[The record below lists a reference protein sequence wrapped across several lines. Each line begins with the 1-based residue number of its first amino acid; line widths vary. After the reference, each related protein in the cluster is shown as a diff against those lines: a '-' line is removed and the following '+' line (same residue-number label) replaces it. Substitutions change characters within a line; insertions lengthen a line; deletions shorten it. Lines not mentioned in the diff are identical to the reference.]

1 MKQPVVLFASMC
13 LCVSGAMQAQ
23 NSQPNPPK
31 AYIVSDA
38 HLDTQWNWDI
48 QTTIQE
54 YVWNTLNQNLF
65 LLRKYPDYVF
75 NFEGAVKY
83 SWMKEYFP
91 TRYDEL
97 KQRIKEG
104 RWHVTG
110 SSWDACDVLVPS
122 AESVL
127 RNILYGQNY
136 YRTEFGTEGTDIFL
150 PDCFGFGWT
159 LPSLAHHCGL
169 IGFSSQKLGWRNHPF
184 YGDKKYPF
192 TIGLWKGIDG
202 SQLMF
207 AHGYDY
213 GHRFKDEDL
222 SKSEEL
228 KDLLKDSP
236 LNTVYRYYGTG
247 DMGGSPTITSV
258 RAVEKGV
265 KGTGDIKVVSATSD
279 QLYKDYAG
287 KHDQLPVFDGELLMD
302 VHGTGCYTSQAAMKW
317 YNRQN
322 ELLGDAAE
330 RAAVAAE
337 WLNQGA
343 YPKSELET
351 SWKRFLFHQFHD
363 DLTGTSIP
371 RAYEF
376 SWNDELISLKQFS
389 DVLTSS
395 VNEVSR
401 LLDTNVKGTPVV
413 LYNALGFA
421 VNDLAEMEVEF
432 AKAPKGI
439 SVYNAEG
446 KKVASQYLGYK
457 DGKAH
462 LLVEASVPAT
472 GYAVYDVRTSGEGIV
487 VKNKQVNTLENSC
500 YKLTFDANGD
510 IVSLLD
516 KRNGKELVA
525 SGKAIRLAL
534 FTENESYEW
543 PAWEI
548 LKKTLDREPVSITDD
563 VKLTLVEYGELRKSL
578 CIEKKHGESVFRQ
591 YVRLYEGT
599 RASRID
605 FYNEIDWRSTN
616 ALLKAEFPLAVS
628 NPNATYDLSLGSVQR
643 GNNTV
648 TAYEVYGHY
657 WADLTDRKGD
667 YGVSIMNNGKYGW
680 DKPSDNTLRL
690 TLLHT
695 PKTNKGYTYQDRQDF
710 GYHTFTYSLLPH
722 QGELNKAEVVSKAEV
737 LNQRLKA
744 FQTDKHKGEM
754 GRTFSMVSS
763 DNPNVIIKALK
774 KAVDSDEYVVRVYDV
789 AGQGIQS
796 ARLTFAGK
804 LASVVETDGT
814 EKEIAKADFSNN
826 TFDVK
831 VNPFSLKTYKIRLA
845 ESGVSAYQ
853 PKCLSL
859 ELPYDKKCA
868 TYNEF
873 RSEADFESGYSY
885 AAELLP
891 DSITIDQVTFRLGE
905 PETYNGLSCKNDTI
919 EIPEGYNRLYFLAAA
934 ASSDDQSLQIAC
946 GKHVS
951 EFVVP
956 SYTGFVGQWG
966 HEGHTSGYLKP
977 AQIAYVSTHRHA
989 SSGDCPYEFTY
1000 MFKFGMDI
1008 PKGVHSIV
1016 LPKNENVVIFAATA
1030 VAENHAFVKPSTK
1043 LFLTNNREEVS
1054 ESVLGKKMISGEN
1067 LLKNAKLT
1075 KWSNFVNEEERPQAA
1090 IDGDLSTKWCD
1101 IAGLPSFLEFDL
1113 GKAQQLTGWK
1123 VVNAGKENGSF
1134 ITSQCFLMGRNA
1146 ADEDWQTIDYF
1157 DGNRSN
1163 VVLRSISSDKAYRY
1177 LRMVVTRGTQT
1188 ASSQDVRIYEVEV
1201 Y

>member
-287 KHDQLPVFDGELLMD
+287 KHDQLPVFDDELLMD

-401 LLDTNVKGTPVV
+401 LLDT
-413 LYNALGFA
+413 
-421 VNDLAEMEVEF
+421 
-432 AKAPKGI
+432 I
-439 SVYNAEG
+439 
-446 KKVASQYLGYK
+446 
-457 DGKAH
+457 
-462 LLVEASVPAT
+462 LV
-472 GYAVYDVRTSGEGIV
+472 
-487 VKNKQVNTLENSC
+487 
-500 YKLTFDANGD
+500 
-510 IVSLLD
+510 
-516 KRNGKELVA
+516 
-525 SGKAIRLAL
+525 
-534 FTENESYEW
+534 FTTDYY
-543 PAWEI
+543 
-548 LKKTLDREPVSITDD
+548 SI
-563 VKLTLVEYGELRKSL
+563 
-578 CIEKKHGESVFRQ
+578 
-591 YVRLYEGT
+591 
-599 RASRID
+599 
-605 FYNEIDWRSTN
+605 FYR
-616 ALLKAEFPLAVS
+616 
-628 NPNATYDLSLGSVQR
+628 
-643 GNNTV
+643 
-648 TAYEVYGHY
+648 
-657 WADLTDRKGD
+657 
-667 YGVSIMNNGKYGW
+667 
-680 DKPSDNTLRL
+680 
-690 TLLHT
+690 
-695 PKTNKGYTYQDRQDF
+695 
-710 GYHTFTYSLLPH
+710 
-722 QGELNKAEVVSKAEV
+722 
-737 LNQRLKA
+737 
-744 FQTDKHKGEM
+744 
-754 GRTFSMVSS
+754 
-763 DNPNVIIKALK
+763 
-774 KAVDSDEYVVRVYDV
+774 
-789 AGQGIQS
+789 
-796 ARLTFAGK
+796 
-804 LASVVETDGT
+804 
-814 EKEIAKADFSNN
+814 
-826 TFDVK
+826 
-831 VNPFSLKTYKIRLA
+831 
-845 ESGVSAYQ
+845 
-853 PKCLSL
+853 
-859 ELPYDKKCA
+859 
-868 TYNEF
+868 
-873 RSEADFESGYSY
+873 
-885 AAELLP
+885 
-891 DSITIDQVTFRLGE
+891 
-905 PETYNGLSCKNDTI
+905 
-919 EIPEGYNRLYFLAAA
+919 
-934 ASSDDQSLQIAC
+934 
-946 GKHVS
+946 
-951 EFVVP
+951 
-956 SYTGFVGQWG
+956 
-966 HEGHTSGYLKP
+966 
-977 AQIAYVSTHRHA
+977 
-989 SSGDCPYEFTY
+989 
-1000 MFKFGMDI
+1000 
-1008 PKGVHSIV
+1008 
-1016 LPKNENVVIFAATA
+1016 
-1030 VAENHAFVKPSTK
+1030 
-1043 LFLTNNREEVS
+1043 
-1054 ESVLGKKMISGEN
+1054 
-1067 LLKNAKLT
+1067 
-1075 KWSNFVNEEERPQAA
+1075 
-1090 IDGDLSTKWCD
+1090 
-1101 IAGLPSFLEFDL
+1101 
-1113 GKAQQLTGWK
+1113 
-1123 VVNAGKENGSF
+1123 
-1134 ITSQCFLMGRNA
+1134 
-1146 ADEDWQTIDYF
+1146 
-1157 DGNRSN
+1157 
-1163 VVLRSISSDKAYRY
+1163 
-1177 LRMVVTRGTQT
+1177 
-1188 ASSQDVRIYEVEV
+1188 
-1201 Y
+1201 

>member
-500 YKLTFDANGD
+500 YKLTFGANGD

-563 VKLTLVEYGELRKSL
+563 VKLTLVEDGELRKSL

-737 LNQRLKA
+737 LNQQLKA

-977 AQIAYVSTHRHA
+977 AQIAYVGTHRHA

-1008 PKGVHSIV
+1008 PKDVHSIV

-1030 VAENHAFVKPSTK
+1030 VAENHAFVKPLTK

-1101 IAGLPSFLEFDL
+1101 VAGLPSFLEFDL

>member
-563 VKLTLVEYGELRKSL
+563 VKLTLVEDGELRKSL

-737 LNQRLKA
+737 LNQQLKA

-853 PKCLSL
+853 PKFLSL

-977 AQIAYVSTHRHA
+977 AQIAYVGTHRHA

-1008 PKGVHSIV
+1008 PKDVHSIV

-1030 VAENHAFVKPSTK
+1030 VAENHVFVKPLTK

-1067 LLKNAKLT
+1067 LLRNAKLT